1 MTVDPDRMRAN
12 IDRTNGV
19 IFAERAMMRAGDTLG
34 REAAH
39 RLVRGA
45 IQRTRAN
52 GEPLGQALRSI
63 PELARVLTEDDLRM
77 IDEADSY
84 LGMAETLRQRLL
96 ASVDVE

>member
-1 MTVDPDRMRAN
+1 MQWIGYTRIFCDRSVIK
-12 IDRTNGV
+12 IDLIGAWEECY
-19 IFAERAMMRAGDTLG
+19 IFN
-34 REAAH
+34 
-39 RLVRGA
+39 
-45 IQRTRAN
+45 QRTRAN

-84 LGMAETLRQRLL
+84 LGMAETFRQRLL